1 MRFHVTPPWELRSHI
16 PALIQM
22 WHFSKS
28 FQDDDFPAF
37 PFGGIWT
44 NRFLEGNL
52 LKDDFEISFYVNSHW
67 ILYLISLWFLSCF
80 QSLAFVP
87 CCRLDSLQDNI
98 YYHVSWLK
106 CIKAGPQKK
115 PDIWGWYQQNHEHG
129 FHMSR
134 SYDSMWLCKERY
146 DIDIDYM
153 GLWNEMPWGLS
164 LSSTYWL
171 LVPGASR
178 RCDWGSA
185 WYVFELAAAIKDTK
199 NRCPAVS
206 KTIQRTKHCLS
217 GC

>member
-1 MRFHVTPPWELRSHI
+1 M
-16 PALIQM
+16 
-22 WHFSKS
+22 
-28 FQDDDFPAF
+28 
-37 PFGGIWT
+37 
-44 NRFLEGNL
+44 
-52 LKDDFEISFYVNSHW
+52 W
-67 ILYLISLWFLSCF
+67 ILIEFYIWFLCDFYHASSLWGFLWLVVDLIHFRTTFTTMCPGWSA
-80 QSLAFVP
+80 S
-87 CCRLDSLQDNI
+87 RL
-98 YYHVSWLK
+98 
-106 CIKAGPQKK
+106 GPPKK
-115 PDIWGWYQQNHEHG
+115 NRPLRLGSKNHEHG

-134 SYDSMWLCKERY
+134 SYDSMWARKERY

-206 KTIQRTKHCLS
+206 KTIQHGTKHCLS